1 MDREELSK
9 ALNETVA
16 GMPVVTGKTD
26 ATEKDDKPDF
36 IGDDGL
42 LHCGKCGKPKQM
54 RLETPMRDTPF
65 VVGIRCEC
73 EQRETEER
81 EKREQREA
89 AKAKAQAARAECF
102 KGCELLRDCTFEQD
116 DRKNP
121 LLSDACLRFA
131 ETFDRK
137 DRYGL
142 LLWGNVG
149 TGKSFMSAA
158 IANRVIE
165 RGFTALQTDI
175 GSIVTT
181 RESSFDDRKRNL
193 DRLMGYDLLLIDD
206 LGAQRSTDYMM
217 EQVYAVI
224 DGRYR
229 AGKPM
234 VISTN
239 MDAEQIATRR
249 DNGQWGRVIDRI
261 LEVCYP
267 LEFKGKSR
275 RRTNAVAMRGTMK
288 KRLGL

>member
-1 MDREELSK
+1 MDRET
-9 ALNETVA
+9 LNELLDETSA
-16 GMPVVTGKTD
+16 PDGG
-26 ATEKDDKPDF
+26 EDDY

-54 RLETPMRDTPF
+54 RLETTIREAPF
-65 VVGIRCEC
+65 VVGIQCEC
-73 EQRETEER
+73 ERREEQEREER
-81 EKREQREA
+81 EKREAERS
-89 AKAKAQAARAECF
+89 KAQRIRETCF
-102 KGCELLRDCTFEQD
+102 KGYDLLLGCTFETD

-121 LLSDACLRFA
+121 RLSDACLRYA
-131 ETFDRK
+131 ETFDRD

-142 LLWGNVG
+142 LLWGSVG

-158 IANRVIE
+158 IANRVID

-175 GSIVTT
+175 GTIVTM
-181 RESSFDDRKRNL
+181 RESSFDDRQRNL
-193 DRLMGYDLLLIDD
+193 DRLMGCDLLLIDD
-206 LGAQRSTDYMM
+206 LGAQRDTSYMM

-229 AGKPM
+229 AGRPM

-239 MDAEQIATRR
+239 MDAEQIASRH
-249 DNGQWGRVIDRI
+249 DGGPWSRVIDRI

-267 LEFKGKSR
+267 LEFRGKSR
-275 RRTNAVAMRGTMK
+275 RNLNAVGMRDDMK